1 MARKIVVTS
10 GKGGVGKT
18 TVAVRLGMTLAKK
31 GARVVICDADF
42 GLNNADLLC
51 GLEARIA
58 YDVVDVAE
66 GRCRA
71 KQALVQHPKYPNLY
85 LLSGARDGL
94 KPPVSAQSL
103 KLVLDRL
110 GADFDFIFIDS
121 PAGIDEGFHRAAA
134 SASEAIVV
142 TTPHISSIRDA
153 DKAITLLKSYGLDG
167 VSLVVNMARGD
178 LIVSGEEISPEEIAH
193 ILKLPLLGAIPEDY
207 AVTKELAPHAAF
219 GALAQALTGKRTRPY
234 DIEGK
239 YTGFFGGVRR
249 LLKRCL

>member
-1 MARKIVVTS
+1 MARRIVVTS

-18 TVAVRLGMTLAKK
+18 TVAVRLATALAKK
-31 GARVVICDADF
+31 GARVVVCDADF

-51 GLEARIA
+51 GLETRIA

-66 GRCRA
+66 GRCRV
-71 KQALVQHPKYPNLY
+71 KQALAQHPKYCNLY
-85 LLSGARDGL
+85 LLLGAKDGL
-94 KPPVSAQSL
+94 KTPVSAQSL
-103 KLVLDRL
+103 KLVLDGL
-110 GADFDFIFIDS
+110 NADFDFVFIDS
-121 PAGIDEGFHRAAA
+121 PAGIDDGFHRAVA

-178 LIVSGEEISPEEIAH
+178 LIVGGEELSPEEIAEV
-193 ILKLPLLGAIPEDY
+193 LKLPLLGVIPQDD
-207 AVTKELAPHAAF
+207 AMDKDLAPHVAF
-219 GALAQALTGKRTRPY
+219 RVLAQSLLGKRTRRY
-234 DIEGK
+234 DVESK

-249 LLKRCL
+249 LLRRCL